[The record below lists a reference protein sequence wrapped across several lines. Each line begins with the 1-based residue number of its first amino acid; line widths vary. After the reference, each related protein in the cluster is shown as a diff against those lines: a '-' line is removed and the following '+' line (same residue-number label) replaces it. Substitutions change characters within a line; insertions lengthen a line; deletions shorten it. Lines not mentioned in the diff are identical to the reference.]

1 MQLLEEMIPFVK
13 EMRHQSAGRGLLKIY
28 MLGSALVALG
38 VLGGLLEM
46 AFLPFSEQQGTGE
59 DGAAEVLAKAKKQV
73 CPRSHTALLCSPNL
87 WQWSL

>member
-38 VLGGLLEM
+38 VSGWWQKRLR
-46 AFLPFSEQQGTGE
+46 
-59 DGAAEVLAKAKKQV
+59 VLRNAHQTQVSGKA
-73 CPRSHTALLCSPNL
+73 SY
-87 WQWSL
+87 